1 MYKGKYPPEE
11 KAKAVES
18 ILRGESKQGQV
29 AEALGLHKSTV
40 QGWIHIYKT
49 FGVAGLLPKEHAQVL
64 SNRVKKQAV
73 EAYLQGGGSLGDI
86 CKKYGIRTKSSLL
99 CWIEDYNSHMEFRAP
114 STNGA
119 HRSEIYMTKGR
130 VTTQAERIEIV
141 SYCMDHG
148 KDYAAAIEKYHV
160 SYSQIYSWV
169 KKFRQS
175 GIKGL
180 EDRRGKKR
188 IAVEMTEL
196 EQLRV
201 ENHLLKKQNKRVE
214 LENIVLKKLKDLEGR
229 GY

>member
-1 MYKGKYPPEE
+1 MYMVKCPPEE
-11 KAKAVES
+11 KVKAVES
-18 ILRGESKQGQV
+18 ILGGESTQGQV
-29 AEALGLHKSTV
+29 AEALGLHKSTI

-49 FGVAGLLPKEHAQVL
+49 FGAAGLLPKENAQVL

-73 EAYLQGGGSLGDI
+73 ETYLQGVGSLADI

-99 CWIEDYNSHMEFRAP
+99 CWIEDYNSHIEFQAP

-119 HRSEIYMTKGR
+119 HRSEVYMTKGR
-130 VTTQAERIEIV
+130 ATTQAERIEMV
-141 SYCMDHG
+141 SYCMDHEM
-148 KDYAAAIEKYHV
+148 DYAAVIEKYHV

-169 KKFRQS
+169 KKFKQS
-175 GIKGL
+175 GVKGL

-196 EQLRV
+196 EQLRA

-214 LENIVLKKLKDLEGR
+214 LENAVLKKLKDLEGR